1 MSIQP
6 KKPQI
11 RLPKDAL
18 SRINLGNSFAEYDKV
33 LIQPGIFV
41 ETPAILAAQD
51 TSRAKCFFVGR
62 RGTGKTSV
70 TYFLETRNPKT
81 TIRILPQIS
90 SYKYLVD
97 LNELRDPRRQ
107 PFKSLVS
114 SFKRALLDEI
124 LVEWNRRK
132 LITFK
137 DFPSTLSRERNYL
150 EDYDFDLRVMTFT
163 EEFFAH
169 LEKNNQRDWV
179 RSSKRTNDI
188 IQQMEELIQGPAWQ
202 FTLLIDRVDE
212 SWDGS
217 DEAVILLMA
226 LMHACVELSASETC
240 IRPLLFLREN
250 IFERVREID
259 NEFARLETC
268 VVSMD
273 WTREQLLEMIERR
286 LNLPFN
292 TKLPLRGPTWDYFF
306 EGTEGKSSQSMVFD
320 YCQERPRDILIYC
333 SFAIEAAQSHR
344 KERVSLEDLQEARR
358 RFSDSRL
365 KDLGDEYA
373 ENYPQIQYVLSKFYG
388 LGKEYT
394 SGGIQS
400 FLDRLLSENETRKL
414 CGDWIYDYSTPDRF
428 ISILYNIGFFGIRT
442 KENTRFRTLGPKSST
457 PPPITSV
464 SIIVVHPSYVDAL
477 NLQDA
482 LITSLDKNAQLKR
495 SGLVIDLPEA
505 IDLLDYQAQLKALAE
520 ELSTCP
526 QGDAAASQ
534 YEDIVGKIIRL
545 CFFRSL
551 TNVEPRVRDI
561 DGRVIRDWIVA
572 NRADFGFWQVVRQRY
587 EATQVIWECK
597 NYSELGADVF
607 HQCAYYMTK
616 EIGRFVVLCFRG
628 EEIKGHH
635 FEHIKRVAREKEG
648 GIVLPLTDKDLHVFI
663 RQALNGKH
671 KEDHIQELY
680 DKVTRKI
687 S

>member
-1 MSIQP
+1 MSTRP
-6 KKPQI
+6 NKSQI

-18 SRINLGNSFAEYDKV
+18 TRINLGNSFAEYDKILV
-33 LIQPGIFV
+33 QKGVFV

-51 TSRAKCFFVGR
+51 ASRAKCFFVGR
-62 RGTGKTSV
+62 RGTGKTAI

-97 LNELRDPRRQ
+97 LDEHQDPRKQ

-114 SFKRALLDEI
+114 SFKRALLDEV
-124 LVEWNRRK
+124 LTEWNNRR
-132 LITFK
+132 LLTFK
-137 DFPSTLSRERNYL
+137 DFPSILNRERNYL
-150 EDYDFDLRVMTFT
+150 EDYDFDLRIMTFA
-163 EEFFAH
+163 EDMFKC
-169 LEKNNQRDWV
+169 LEKNNQKEWV
-179 RSSKRTNDI
+179 RLAKRHNNI
-188 IQQMEELIQGPAWQ
+188 VEQIEKLAQSRAWE
-202 FTLLIDRVDE
+202 FILLLDRVDE

-217 DEAVILLMA
+217 DEAVVLLMA
-226 LMHACVELSASETC
+226 LMHACVELNASSSC

-259 NEFARLETC
+259 NEFSRLETC

-306 EGTEGKSSQSMVFD
+306 EGAEGKSSQSMVFD
-320 YCQERPRDILIYC
+320 YCQERPRDIVIYC
-333 SFAIEAAQSHR
+333 SFAVEAAQSRR

-373 ENYPQIQYVLSKFYG
+373 ENYPQLQYILSKFYA

-394 SGGIQS
+394 IGGIES
-400 FLDRLLSENETRKL
+400 FLDKLLSDDETRKL
-414 CGDWIYDYSTPDRF
+414 CGDWIYKYNTPDRF
-428 ISILYNIGFFGIRT
+428 ISVLYNIGFFGIRT
-442 KENTRFRTLGPKSST
+442 KDNTQFRTLGPKSST

-464 SIIVVHPSYVDAL
+464 SIAVVHPSYIDAL
-477 NLQDA
+477 NLQES
-482 LITSLDKNAQLKR
+482 LITSLDPNATLKQ
-495 SGLVIDLPEA
+495 SGLVIDLPNA
-505 IDLLDYQAQLKALAE
+505 IDLLDYQEQLRTLNK
-520 ELSTCP
+520 EL
-526 QGDAAASQ
+526 DACSVGNDAASQ
-534 YEDIVGKIIRL
+534 YEDVVGRVIHL
-545 CFFRSL
+545 CFYRSL
-551 TNVEPRVRDI
+551 TNVEPRARDVE
-561 DGRVIRDWIVA
+561 GRVIRDWIAA
-572 NRADFGFWQVVRQRY
+572 NRADSGFWQMIRQRY

-597 NYSELGADVF
+597 NYTELGPDVF
-607 HQCAYYMTK
+607 HQCAYYMSR

-628 EEIKGHH
+628 EEIKNHY

-648 GIVLPLTDKDLHVFI
+648 GIVLLLTDRDLRVFI
-663 RQALNGKH
+663 RQALNGKF
-671 KEDHIQELY
+671 KEDHIQEIY
-680 DKVTRKI
+680 DKITRKI